1 MINIYKQP
9 ESANTYANLFIQEI
23 PDKVKNVCLLF
34 IGHLETIY
42 NILVAKPGVNFTVID
57 GSDTTEALP
66 YIYNGA
72 NLKES
77 ITFKDSWCKDNDTF
91 IKGLHSIFNN
101 MPFDLILANPP
112 YGKSSSLSKK
122 IVNKMLENKVAEE
135 YVVLAPKNTC
145 KNENISN
152 AVDKAI
158 LIKENPFADASFAE
172 NTLCVFHIGTEKGN
186 IDWVS
191 FYLTPKSVELY
202 KAVQAYNKTH
212 APCFTVVDGSQFKK
226 KFQCKI
232 PELSKNVWT
241 KYKDQLEVLFKG
253 RLNEVFSPKSEGIFV
268 KTIWTPENGVHFGDA
283 HDTLYNYGKKE
294 WDTNWEK
301 DRRIDLF
308 LFPNKQYKDNF
319 RDWWYSI
326 TKTSSKKVR
335 AGLTNAFLDL
345 NRDYVGAGVECFL
358 ETFPNLDW
366 SKSWTDEEILK
377 EIGLPEDFLEKE

>member
-9 ESANTYANLFIQEI
+9 KSANTYANLFIQEI
-23 PDKVKNVCLLF
+23 SDNVENVCLLF

-77 ITFKDSWCKDNDTF
+77 ITFEDGWCEANDTF
-91 IKGLHSIFNN
+91 VEGLHSIFNN
-101 MPFDLILANPP
+101 MSFDLIIANPP

-122 IVNKMLENKVAEE
+122 IVNKILESKVAEE
-135 YVVLAPKNTC
+135 MVVLAPKNTC

-158 LIKENPFADASFAE
+158 LVKENPFADASFAE
-172 NTLCVFHIGTEKGN
+172 NTLCVFHTGTEKGN
-186 IDWVS
+186 VDWIS
-191 FYLTPKSVELY
+191 FYLAPKSVELY

-212 APCFTVVDGSQFKK
+212 APCFTVVDGNQFKK

-241 KYKDQLEVLFKG
+241 KYKDQLEVLFKD

-301 DRRIDLF
+301 DRRVDLF

-326 TKTSSKKVR
+326 TKTSPKKVR

-345 NRDYVGAGVECFL
+345 NRDYVGAGAECFL
-358 ETFPNLDW
+358 ETFPNIDW
-366 SKSWTDEEILK
+366 SKNWTDKEILK

>member
-1 MINIYKQP
+1 M
-9 ESANTYANLFIQEI
+9 
-23 PDKVKNVCLLF
+23 
-34 IGHLETIY
+34 
-42 NILVAKPGVNFTVID
+42 
-57 GSDTTEALP
+57 
-66 YIYNGA
+66 
-72 NLKES
+72 
-77 ITFKDSWCKDNDTF
+77 
-91 IKGLHSIFNN
+91 FNK
-101 MPFDLILANPP
+101 IIANPP

-122 IVNKMLENKVAEE
+122 IVNSLLENKVAKEMA
-135 YVVLAPKNTC
+135 VLAPKNTC

-172 NTLCVFHIGTEKGN
+172 NTLCVFHTGTEKGD

-202 KAVQAYNKTH
+202 RAVQSYNKTH
-212 APCFTVVDGSQFKK
+212 TPCFTIVDGSQFKK

-232 PELSKNVWT
+232 PELSKTVWT
-241 KYKDQLEVLFKG
+241 KYKDPLEVLFRD

-268 KTIWTPENGVHFGDA
+268 KTIWTPEDGVHFGDA

-301 DRRIDLF
+301 DRRVDLF
-308 LFPNKQYKDNF
+308 LFPNEQYKNNF

-345 NRDYVGAGVECFL
+345 NRDYVGVGAGSFL

-366 SKSWTDEEILK
+366 SHPWTDEEILK
-377 EIGLPEDFLEKE
+377 ELGLPEDFLGEKNVQ